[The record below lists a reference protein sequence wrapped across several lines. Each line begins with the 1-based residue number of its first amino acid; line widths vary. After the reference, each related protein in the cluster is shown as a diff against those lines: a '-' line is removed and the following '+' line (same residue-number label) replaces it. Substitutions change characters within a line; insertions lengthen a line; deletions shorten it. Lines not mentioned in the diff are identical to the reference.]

1 MGWLLRVWARA
12 TLSSEDYPMSIT
24 LELAPE
30 TEEALRIVASRRN
43 ESPEAAAER
52 LLKLLLTLPPT
63 TVRPLPRV
71 VENGVF
77 HQDRWDAVMES
88 IRKGSA
94 NAPTLP
100 DEALR
105 REAMYDDHD

>member
-1 MGWLLRVWARA
+1 
-12 TLSSEDYPMSIT
+12 MSIT
-24 LELAPE
+24 LELSPE
-30 TEEALRIVASRRN
+30 IEEALRNEASRRN
-43 ESPEAAAER
+43 ERPEAVVER
-52 LLKLLLTLPPT
+52 LVSSFLTPSPT
-63 TVRPLPRV
+63 TVRQLPRV

-94 NAPTLP
+94 NAPALP